1 MATFFGKPGN
11 EPGDQMLY
19 KALDN
24 LPKDVIIYPQPKLV
38 YKDETCYPDY
48 VVVHKDRGVIVLEVK
63 DWLQITNKDHKRAL
77 VYRQQI
83 GESAWENSPIE
94 QARSAAHVLEKMLKE
109 DKDLVNYAG
118 KLDFPYRYAG
128 VLPNL
133 PLEQLNGLKNLG
145 G

>member
-63 DWLQITNKDHKRAL
+63 DW
-77 VYRQQI
+77 
-83 GESAWENSPIE
+83 
-94 QARSAAHVLEKMLKE
+94 
-109 DKDLVNYAG
+109 
-118 KLDFPYRYAG
+118 
-128 VLPNL
+128 
-133 PLEQLNGLKNLG
+133 
-145 G
+145 